1 MRIAAGVLLIIVAIF
16 NGIAGS
22 GYALAGGATA
32 VAQDAVKDGK
42 AMDGTELSAEQKAEL
57 EKAMKEA
64 GANAPAAG
72 GLAILGIFLLVM
84 LGLQIAG
91 AVTLF
96 MSKAAGFV
104 LIVGVLGIAAELAGP
119 LAFSVAFGVT
129 NIIGLVASLLAI
141 VASRGYA
148 GKAAAA

>member
-42 AMDGTELSAEQKAEL
+42 AMDGTELTAEQKAEIA
-57 EKAMKEA
+57 KATAEA
-64 GANAPAAG
+64 PAG

-119 LAFSVAFGVT
+119 LASSVGFGLF